1 MKYSTCNGGWQ
12 YPMYNALGER
22 VQDDQPDA
30 SNNPRY
36 LMYPRGIAGHR
47 MEVFEYHPS
56 VGWTGSDVWWA
67 RVVGERLEM
76 GGSTSYLA
84 HTDAVGSMVMETD
97 QTGASTYDT
106 RIIPGDSCG

>member
-1 MKYSTCNGGWQ
+1 
-12 YPMYNALGER
+12 
-22 VQDDQPDA
+22 
-30 SNNPRY
+30 
-36 LMYPRGIAGHR
+36 MYPRGIFGHR

-67 RVVGERLEM
+67 RVAGERLEL

-97 QTGASTYDT
+97 QTGAVTYDVRRVA
-106 RIIPGDSCG
+106 RIRTVPHLRSAKLSGVRMAGR